1 MPNSLLT
8 TSVGSLPKPDYL
20 LKARAQHAR
29 GALDRRTLDELSRQA
44 VQEWIAFQDA
54 LGIDIL
60 VDGEQAQG
68 DLLAHF
74 VSQLDGFT
82 DGHPAASAGTLS
94 VAYRKP
100 VISGAV
106 KRRGPI
112 TVESWRFAQ
121 SLTTKPV
128 KAVVIGPY
136 TLCDWSF
143 NEYYSTRRVAVLA
156 LAEAVREEA
165 LDLERAGAEWIQI
178 DEYAVSMRLDEMD
191 LAVEA
196 ITAATRGLQARTIT
210 HLCCA
215 DLGPVSQKL
224 YDLPV
229 DQLDLELS
237 HNADALSELF
247 GRSAFKK
254 TVGLGVINV
263 HHHKVETQDEIKA
276 NIRRGLKVLSPQ
288 QVYVDPD
295 CGLKTRTVAEAQAKL
310 RAMVSAAGEVR
321 RELRLN

>member
-1 MPNSLLT
+1 MPNNLLT

-29 GALDRRTLDELSRQA
+29 GALPRCTLDELSRQA
-44 VQEWIAFQDA
+44 AREWIAFQDN
-54 LGIDIL
+54 LGMDIL
-60 VDGEQAQG
+60 VDGEQAHG

-74 VSQLDGFT
+74 ASQLEGFT
-82 DGHPAASAGTLS
+82 DGDPLNGSAP
-94 VAYRKP
+94 AYRKP

-112 TVESWRFAQ
+112 TVDAWQYAQ
-121 SLTTKPV
+121 SLTTRPV
-128 KAVVIGPY
+128 KAIIMSPY

-143 NEYYSTRRVAVLA
+143 NEYYATRRAAVLA

-196 ITAATRGLQARTIT
+196 IAAATRGLKARTIT
-210 HLCCA
+210 HLCCS
-215 DLGPVSQKL
+215 DLAAIATQL
-224 YDLPV
+224 YALPV

-237 HNADALSELF
+237 HNASALSELF
-247 GRSAFKK
+247 GHTGFNK
-254 TVGLGVINV
+254 TVGLGVVNV
-263 HHHKVETQDEIKA
+263 HHHKVESCDEIKA
-276 NIRRGLKVLSPQ
+276 GIRRGLQVLAPEQ
-288 QVYVDPD
+288 LYVDPD
-295 CGLKTRTVAEAQAKL
+295 CGLKTRTVAEAQSKL
-310 RAMVSAAGEVR
+310 RAMVSAAAEVR
-321 RELRLN
+321 RELGLN